1 MISSEPYDL
10 IAILAGDKIHRHPP
24 ALALFAL
31 GWAKHLM
38 VTGEHEVI
46 DPAPEL
52 SGRVLRSRPTA
63 STHEDAAA
71 IRTLAE
77 QHAFSRVLVVT
88 AASQAPRARLTLAR
102 EFRDRSIVADVL
114 SWETTTSATTRR
126 VAAATQIMELVKLA
140 YYAVRGWL

>member
-77 QHAFSRVLVVT
+77 QHAFSPGTGRHRSLT
-88 AASQAPRARLTLAR
+88 GAPRSPHPRARVP
-102 EFRDRSIVADVL
+102 RSVNRCRRAVVGDHHQCHDATPPL
-114 SWETTTSATTRR
+114 RRSWNWSN
-126 VAAATQIMELVKLA
+126 
-140 YYAVRGWL
+140 